1 MSTNN
6 GTTAVSS
13 TNPIAADPNAAGE
26 QTTTPVE
33 GEQTTAV
40 KEAAADAATEAR
52 SSLPVVLG
60 AIAAV
65 ALAAGVGLLVLRRNA
80 GQ

>member
-1 MSTNN
+1 MEIVPNPNDPDAQQT
-6 GTTAVSS
+6 GTDGQVTVAP
-13 TNPIAADPNAAGE
+13 TDDPSRSE
-26 QTTTPVE
+26 
-33 GEQTTAV
+33 
-40 KEAAADAATEAR
+40 TEPH
-52 SSLPVVLG
+52 SSLPVILG